1 MKKRKTRTITAIA
14 ITAMLIYGA
23 VSLFT
28 TMLQLHRAE
37 KINSEIRTEIRSA
50 EEERER
56 LVALISESDSDKSR
70 EALARKRLGLVKP
83 GEIIFT
89 N

>member
-1 MKKRKTRTITAIA
+1 
-14 ITAMLIYGA
+14 
-23 VSLFT
+23 
-28 TMLQLHRAE
+28 MLQLHRAE